1 MAPHPLSS
9 RRCLRRRSDGD
20 RQTDL
25 VNAQYEWLLS
35 IFILIIIIRLENV
48 MKELVKDETS
58 TMNTI
63 INEFIRY
70 LEETRVEGD
79 TTVKLAL
86 DSGADTVTSTIDEE
100 RILFNL
106 EEIRDIVEQIDMAR
120 VFAQFGGLE
129 CLLRLVEHG
138 RSSMEVRCLAAS
150 TIGTLVQNNP
160 TVQDMAFSGGV
171 LDRLN
176 SCFMGSES
184 FLLCSKVR
192 ITSRLSLPY
201 RMICFTAMYVSC
213 RVSACCLLID
223 IIRDVMPRP
232 QP

>member
-1 MAPHPLSS
+1 M
-9 RRCLRRRSDGD
+9 
-20 RQTDL
+20 
-25 VNAQYEWLLS
+25 LLA
-35 IFILIIIIRLENV
+35 IDILMIRLENV

-70 LEETRVEGD
+70 LEEKSVEGD
-79 TTVKLAL
+79 IPVKLTL
-86 DSGADTVTSTIDEE
+86 DSAADTVTTIDEG

-106 EEIRDIVEQIDMAR
+106 EEVRDIVEQIDMAR

-138 RSSMEVRCLAAS
+138 HSSMEVRCLAAS

-184 FLLCSKVR
+184 FSLCSKV
-192 ITSRLSLPY
+192 TTTTHPFDLLYS
-201 RMICFTAMYVSC
+201 MYHV
-213 RVSACCLLID
+213 VH
-223 IIRDVMPRP
+223 PRP
-232 QP
+232 VYR

>member
-1 MAPHPLSS
+1 M
-9 RRCLRRRSDGD
+9 
-20 RQTDL
+20 
-25 VNAQYEWLLS
+25 
-35 IFILIIIIRLENV
+35 IRLENV

-70 LEETRVEGD
+70 LEEKSD
-79 TTVKLAL
+79 IPVKLTL
-86 DSGADTVTSTIDEE
+86 DNAADIVTTIDEG

-138 RSSMEVRCLAAS
+138 HSSMEVRCLAAS

-184 FLLCSKVR
+184 FSLCSKVTTAAHLALQQCIMLCIR
-192 ITSRLSLPY
+192 VLSIDRYYTLH
-201 RMICFTAMYVSC
+201 RAL
-213 RVSACCLLID
+213 SAAIAS
-223 IIRDVMPRP
+223 
-232 QP
+232 

>member
-1 MAPHPLSS
+1 
-9 RRCLRRRSDGD
+9 
-20 RQTDL
+20 
-25 VNAQYEWLLS
+25 
-35 IFILIIIIRLENV
+35 

-70 LEETRVEGD
+70 LEEKSD
-79 TTVKLAL
+79 IPVKLTL
-86 DSGADTVTSTIDEE
+86 DNAADIVTTIDEG

-138 RSSMEVRCLAAS
+138 HSSMEVRCLAAS

-160 TVQDMAFSGGV
+160 TVQNMAFSRGV

-184 FLLCSKVR
+184 FSLCSKVTTAAHLALQQC
-192 ITSRLSLPY
+192 IMLCIHVLSIDRYYTLH
-201 RMICFTAMYVSC
+201 RAS
-213 RVSACCLLID
+213 SAAIAS
-223 IIRDVMPRP
+223 
-232 QP
+232 

>member
-1 MAPHPLSS
+1 
-9 RRCLRRRSDGD
+9 
-20 RQTDL
+20 
-25 VNAQYEWLLS
+25 
-35 IFILIIIIRLENV
+35 

-70 LEETRVEGD
+70 LEEKSVEGD
-79 TTVKLAL
+79 ITVK
-86 DSGADTVTSTIDEE
+86 DSCADTVTTIDEG

-106 EEIRDIVEQIDMAR
+106 EEVRDIVEQIDMAR

-138 RSSMEVRCLAAS
+138 RCSMEVRCLAAS

-160 TVQDMAFSGGV
+160 TVQDMSFSGGV

-184 FLLCSKVR
+184 LLLCSKVR
-192 ITSRLSLPY
+192 ENNDSP
-201 RMICFTAMYVSC
+201 RMISMSC
-213 RVSACCLLID
+213 HISTSCLLID
-223 IIRDVMPRP
+223 IIRDLLSRP